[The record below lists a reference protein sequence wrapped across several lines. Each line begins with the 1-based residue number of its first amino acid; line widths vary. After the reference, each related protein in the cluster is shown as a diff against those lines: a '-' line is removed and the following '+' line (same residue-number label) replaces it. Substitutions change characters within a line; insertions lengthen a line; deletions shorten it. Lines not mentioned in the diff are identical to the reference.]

1 LHRTYFAADVGEYEL
16 HVTALFA
23 QNSGLAD
30 PSSGVPR
37 NFVKTPLTGSPFI
50 VVIAFAD
57 DEEASTNKFQ
67 QPKPLCTLDQV
78 ASPSGGTFATPAVRN
93 ARAFERLFWF

>member
-1 LHRTYFAADVGEYEL
+1 LRRTYFAADAGEYEL

-23 QNSGLAD
+23 HNSGLAD

-37 NFVKTPLTGSPFI
+37 NFVKTPITGSPFV

-57 DEEASTNKFQ
+57 DEEASANKFQ
-67 QPKPLCTLDQV
+67 QTKRLCTLDDV
-78 ASPSGGTFATPAVRN
+78 AGPSGGKFAPLAVSN
-93 ARAFERLFWF
+93 ARAFERLF